1 MSGPSLRF
9 KSENSGLATALSTR
23 RFSDGRSSS
32 LRHLSKTPIRPPDFN
47 TRTASRT
54 PCSGC
59 GMTARIRCNN
69 TASNDAAGNAR
80 LPSVHDV
87 RRHSPMLARCWP
99 FESLQHRGCH
109 VNRRD
114 VYVRGQVRQVQSGSG
129 ARHQQTVA
137 GSKPQALN
145 RETTRSIE
153 SSGIGDGIVGG
164 RPDGVTESIPHGVQY
179 VRPDCGTLRHGMRHA
194 VA

>member
-32 LRHLSKTPIRPPDFN
+32 LRNLSKTPIRPPDFN

-69 TASNDAAGNAR
+69 TASNDAAGNA
-80 LPSVHDV
+80 SC
-87 RRHSPMLARCWP
+87 LASMMCVVTVRCWLAARRSSRCSIAGVTSTAVTST
-99 FESLQHRGCH
+99 FEGRCGKSNP
-109 VNRRD
+109 VPAPAINRR
-114 VYVRGQVRQVQSGSG
+114 SPG
-129 ARHQQTVA
+129 ASR
-137 GSKPQALN
+137 
-145 RETTRSIE
+145 RRSIE
-153 SSGIGDGIVGG
+153 RRRAASNPAALATAS
-164 RPDGVTESIPHGVQY
+164 
-179 VRPDCGTLRHGMRHA
+179 
-194 VA
+194 